1 MFRCCPRLTTVTV
14 CLTKLR
20 VTIVSPKYIKYG
32 MITRHSMKF
41 QESPTHLSP
50 GLGAT
55 DPNHFDTSQ
64 ERLFKSLLAC
74 SEDQKHAGN
83 HGQLEVGS
91 SVRWWVI
98 GCYWY
103 TVGSIQIIPDW
114 SCIWMY
120 LVCIYGVVFKAH
132 VAHISAESREITVN
146 LDLSKTLPTYTIL
159 YLDQTCAKPE
169 TVDPSAS
176 ASSFVAWTI
185 GTSWG
190 TTLPD
195 VAPWAVV
202 TSWVAAADVRKRER
216 SSPGGFRHC
225 LPEGFWIDK

>member
-20 VTIVSPKYIKYG
+20 VRIASPKYIKYG

-41 QESPTHLSP
+41 QEGPTHLSP

-74 SEDQKHAGN
+74 SEDQKHTGN

-120 LVCIYGVVFKAH
+120 LVYIWGRLQSPCRSYFSRITWDHHQPGPFKDATYPYH
-132 VAHISAESREITVN
+132 PIPTWIRPVRNPKLLTLRHLHLPLLLGPLGHLGAPPCLTLHHGLWWRHESQQ
-146 LDLSKTLPTYTIL
+146 L
-159 YLDQTCAKPE
+159 
-169 TVDPSAS
+169 
-176 ASSFVAWTI
+176 
-185 GTSWG
+185 TS
-190 TTLPD
+190 
-195 VAPWAVV
+195 
-202 TSWVAAADVRKRER
+202 ADVKDLRLVALGIVYLRAFE
-216 SSPGGFRHC
+216 
-225 LPEGFWIDK
+225 